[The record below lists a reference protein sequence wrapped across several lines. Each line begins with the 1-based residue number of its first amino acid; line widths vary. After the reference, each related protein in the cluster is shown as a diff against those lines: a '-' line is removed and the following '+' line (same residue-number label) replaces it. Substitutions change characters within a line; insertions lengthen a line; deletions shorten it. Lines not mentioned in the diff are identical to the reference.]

1 MRLKKAFI
9 RDANRKIV
17 GSVTVRYSGSFDKLV
32 RDGDDRIIG
41 RTSEG
46 FRTTR
51 DQHGQLVSINS
62 ADPGLLIGRKN
73 RQ

>member
-17 GSVTVRYSGSFDKLV
+17 GS
-32 RDGDDRIIG
+32 
-41 RTSEG
+41 SER

>member
-17 GSVTVRYSGSFDKLV
+17 GSVTMGYSGSFAKLV
-32 RDGDDRIIG
+32 RDADDRIIG
-41 RTSEG
+41 RTSER